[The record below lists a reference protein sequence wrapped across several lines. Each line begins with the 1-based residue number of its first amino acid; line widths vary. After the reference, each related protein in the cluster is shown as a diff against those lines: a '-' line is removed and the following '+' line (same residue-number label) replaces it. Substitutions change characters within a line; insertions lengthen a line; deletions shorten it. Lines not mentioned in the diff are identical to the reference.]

1 MAFPASTCVGRLC
14 VESRYLPSAAGPSGD
29 IHGVVATP
37 FGVRLLIG
45 DVMGRG
51 QEAHQAGASV
61 LGAWSE
67 LARSEPSLAGIAVR
81 LHGLITRSEDPERFV
96 TALLV
101 NIPGSGRAGQAGGDD
116 PAAGE
121 LGGLRAEL
129 VCCGHPLPLLVRNGA
144 ATFIRSFPF
153 PPLGLLDLADGWCAA
168 SIFALRDGDRLVLY
182 TDGVSEARDSGGR
195 YFPLSERVAAAMSDQ
210 NAAPGTPAAGGPG
223 GPRPLD
229 VLMTSLGAHIADRT
243 ASADDAL
250 LVLVRRV

>member
-1 MAFPASTCVGRLC
+1 MAFPAPTCVGRLC

-61 LGAWSE
+61 LDAWSE
-67 LARSEPSLAGIAVR
+67 LARSEPSLAGVAVR
-81 LHGLITRSEDPERFV
+81 LHGLIARSEDPERFV

-101 NIPGSGRAGQAGGDD
+101 NVPGPGRAGQAGGDD

-144 ATFIRSFPF
+144 PTFVRSFPF

-168 SIFALRDGDRLVLY
+168 SIFALRDGARLLLY
-182 TDGVSEARDSGGR
+182 TDGVSEARDSRGR
-195 YFPLSERVAAAMSDQ
+195 YFPLSERAAAAMSGQ
-210 NAAPGTPAAGGPG
+210 NAAPGQPPAAGPG
-223 GPRPLD
+223 GQHPLD
-229 VLMTSLGAHIADRT
+229 VLMTSLRAHIADRT
-243 ASADDAL
+243 ADADDAL
-250 LVLVRRV
+250 AVLVRRV